1 MIEKSFH
8 LGDNYCPAV
17 QRSYNIPNPPHML
30 RNYLLIALR
39 NFQRQKLFSMLNMF
53 GLALGLASAILIF
66 LYVGDELRYD
76 IIHPDYKN
84 TYRLGVS
91 FTNPEGEVFD
101 NTTAPGFLTRQLK
114 DNRPEVTEI
123 TRIDYIGYPT
133 SLHHK
138 ESDKIILTEEIKWA
152 EPNFNK
158 VIWFEMVKG
167 NEEKMFENHN
177 SIVLSETGAR
187 RMFGDKDP
195 IGEVITVKH
204 NFATSGREIDVA
216 VTGVFRDF
224 PSNSHFKAKYILN
237 INAFRSVVANF
248 DNYME
253 GARFQDISFFESY
266 LVVKP
271 NADLKP
277 LQEDLQKL
285 CNQMVQADSATAAA
299 GFKMSAFLTRLEDL
313 HFDPK
318 NLWENDSTRGDKTY
332 LAIFSSV
339 ALLILLI
346 ACINYMNLATARS
359 ARRAREVGLRKS
371 LGSKRGEIAK
381 QFFYESFFMT
391 LGSLL
396 IALLLVVAF
405 LTPFN
410 QLAHKSFTI
419 VSLLNPFM
427 IMVVIAVVLLMALLA
442 GSYPAVY
449 LSGFQPSEVLKGQL
463 VKGLGAELFRKS
475 LVTVQYAVSLILII
489 STIIVVRQMN
499 YMQSSKLNQAGSQLL
514 SIRYGGTAPQ
524 DKFEIFRQAV
534 LQDRDIEHVTMANHL
549 PRLDYFGYIGT
560 RVKFPELDNK
570 ELDWKQLNVDFEF
583 PKTYALEFTAGR
595 DFKAENLADSSAVIL
610 NESALK
616 ALNQPLEKV
625 IGSSVVETYYNFN
638 TRNQETRSLTVIGI
652 VKDFPYQSMHQ
663 AIGPLMLNPHLHA
676 IDRIA
681 YIKLPSGKF
690 QEKIASIEKTWKEI
704 FPGLGFDYWFV
715 SDEFNRMYLMESRV
729 SSLSKSFAVL
739 AILITIMGVFGLASY
754 TAEQKTKEVGIRKVM
769 GAEVSQVIS
778 MFVWVF
784 VKIFLIASA
793 IALPAAYFLADYWLE
808 NFVYRSPISF
818 EVFVGS
824 LLGLLLLTL
833 LTVSYETW
841 KAARTNPVNS
851 LRCD

>member
-1 MIEKSFH
+1 
-8 LGDNYCPAV
+8 
-17 QRSYNIPNPPHML
+17 
-30 RNYLLIALR
+30 
-39 NFQRQKLFSMLNMF
+39 
-53 GLALGLASAILIF
+53 
-66 LYVGDELRYD
+66 
-76 IIHPDYKN
+76 
-84 TYRLGVS
+84 
-91 FTNPEGEVFD
+91 
-101 NTTAPGFLTRQLK
+101 
-114 DNRPEVTEI
+114 
-123 TRIDYIGYPT
+123 
-133 SLHHK
+133 
-138 ESDKIILTEEIKWA
+138 
-152 EPNFNK
+152 
-158 VIWFEMVKG
+158 
-167 NEEKMFENHN
+167 
-177 SIVLSETGAR
+177 
-187 RMFGDKDP
+187 
-195 IGEVITVKH
+195 
-204 NFATSGREIDVA
+204 
-216 VTGVFRDF
+216 
-224 PSNSHFKAKYILN
+224 
-237 INAFRSVVANF
+237 
-248 DNYME
+248 
-253 GARFQDISFFESY
+253 
-266 LVVKP
+266 
-271 NADLKP
+271 
-277 LQEDLQKL
+277 
-285 CNQMVQADSATAAA
+285 
-299 GFKMSAFLTRLEDL
+299 
-313 HFDPK
+313 
-318 NLWENDSTRGDKTY
+318 
-332 LAIFSSV
+332 
-339 ALLILLI
+339 
-346 ACINYMNLATARS
+346 
-359 ARRAREVGLRKS
+359 
-371 LGSKRGEIAK
+371 
-381 QFFYESFFMT
+381 
-391 LGSLL
+391 
-396 IALLLVVAF
+396 
-405 LTPFN
+405 
-410 QLAHKSFTI
+410 
-419 VSLLNPFM
+419 
-427 IMVVIAVVLLMALLA
+427 
-442 GSYPAVY
+442 
-449 LSGFQPSEVLKGQL
+449 
-463 VKGLGAELFRKS
+463 
-475 LVTVQYAVSLILII
+475 
-489 STIIVVRQMN
+489 MN

-534 LQDRDIEHVTMANHL
+534 LQDRDIEHVTLANHL

-570 ELDWKQLNVDFEF
+570 DLDWKQLNVDFEF

-595 DFKAENLADSSAVIL
+595 DFNAENLADSSAVIL

-638 TRNQETRSLTVIGI
+638 TRNQETRSLTVIGV

-663 AIGPLMLNPHLHA
+663 AIGPLMLNPHLHP

-690 QEKIASIEKTWKEI
+690 QEKIASIEKKWKEI